1 MRGRD
6 PRRCDDARVPTRRQ
20 RGQGPGARP
29 MAGLCLLSRPRS
41 GRRPGQVAEDLEA
54 PRREMLPRQGR
65 EAEQPRQEGGGGGD
79 AQVARRA
86 GGRRAREGQGRGAG
100 GRRGAD
106 GPLDGGRARVPPHRH
121 AGGRGGGGALDGGDL
136 PPVRR
141 AHRPRRQPQA
151 ARPHAGAGGRR
162 PGGPR
167 ALDRAGVGERAR
179 GRLPA
184 HQREQG
190 RHPPAGRLLLSRPR
204 RRHRPR
210 PHRRRE
216 GAQGPPG
223 GAQRPASP
231 PPPCWG
237 SWPGSWRTWTRRG
250 PGSAP
255 RR

>member
-1 MRGRD
+1 MAARYRRRHARVSGEPSGHGEEAAQRGRLAGRRLVQGYHD
-6 PRRCDDARVPTRRQ
+6 RPRRRD
-20 RGQGPGARP
+20 GGGP
-29 MAGLCLLSRPRS
+29 LE
-41 GRRPGQVAEDLEA
+41 AEDEA
-54 PRREMLPRQGR
+54 PRREVLPRQGR

-100 GRRGAD
+100 GRGGAD

-141 AHRPRRQPQA
+141 AHRPRRQPKA
-151 ARPHAGAGGRR
+151 ARPHAGTGGRR

-167 ALDRAGVGERAR
+167 ALDRAGMGERAR

-184 HQREQG
+184 HKREQG
-190 RHPPAGRLLLSRPR
+190 RHPPAGRLLLRRPR

-210 PHRRRE
+210 PHRRRQ

-223 GAQRPASP
+223 RSPTPCRP
-231 PPPCWG
+231 G
-237 SWPGSWRTWTRRG
+237 SWPGSWRTWTRHA